1 MDRMLK
7 AFRELRR
14 DPAGVASGA
23 FILMLV
29 FIAVFAPV
37 IFATD
42 PNEISGDVL
51 TPPLELAPLG
61 TDELG
66 RDVLVAL
73 AFGVRVSLLV
83 GLATALAATVVGIL
97 VGSFAG
103 YYGNRL
109 DTLLMR
115 ITEVFQVMPTFI
127 LAALI
132 VALAGPGLAQLVGV
146 IAMLSWPQA
155 ARVMRGEVLRVKNLE
170 FVDAARC
177 LALGE
182 LRVMLGEVVPNAI
195 GPVVAVGTLT
205 VGQAILIE
213 ASLSFLGL
221 SSTDVVSWGRMLNS
235 GQQRLF
241 DAWWLSV
248 FPGLAV
254 FVTVLAFNL
263 LGDSLSRVFNPR
275 RSGE

>member
-1 MDRMLK
+1 MLK
-7 AFRELRR
+7 ALRQLRR
-14 DPAGVASGA
+14 DPAGLASGV
-23 FILMLV
+23 FILMLL
-29 FIAVFAPV
+29 FIAIFAPV

-42 PNEISGDVL
+42 PNQISGDVL
-51 TPPLELAPLG
+51 TQPLELALLG

-83 GLATALAATVVGIL
+83 GLATALAATVMGIL

-103 YYGNRL
+103 YYGNKL

-115 ITEVFQVMPTFI
+115 ITEVFQVMPIFI

-132 VALAGPGLAQLVGV
+132 VALAGPGLTQLVGV
-146 IAMLSWPQA
+146 IALLSWPQA
-155 ARVMRGEVLRVKNLE
+155 ARVMRGEVLRVKNLD

-182 LRVMLGEVVPNAI
+182 LRIMLGEVVPNAI

-235 GQQRLF
+235 GQKLLF

-248 FPGLAV
+248 FPGFAV

>member
-1 MDRMLK
+1 MLK

-14 DPAGVASGA
+14 DPAGVASGV
-23 FILMLV
+23 FILILV

-66 RDVLVAL
+66 RDVLIAL

-146 IAMLSWPQA
+146 IAMLSSSGPQA